1 MNLFKKINH
10 KKTIKQNKKGGS
22 MCKITDEI
30 VRRAKRC
37 LRNNSLD
44 KIEENFLER
53 MEVAKKTSDPV
64 ARDFAIK
71 NAQHLKAQA
80 RSSYFLAQEIMKEW
94 SKANNGKSKKKKK
107 TLSSLSSV

>member
-1 MNLFKKINH
+1 
-10 KKTIKQNKKGGS
+10 

-37 LRNNSLD
+37 LRNNSID
-44 KIEENFLER
+44 KIEKNFLER
-53 MEVAKKTSDPV
+53 MDVAKKTSDPV

-71 NAQHLKAQA
+71 NAQHLKSQA

-94 SKANNGKSKKKKK
+94 AKANNGKSRKKKVA
-107 TLSSLSSV
+107 SLSPSSV